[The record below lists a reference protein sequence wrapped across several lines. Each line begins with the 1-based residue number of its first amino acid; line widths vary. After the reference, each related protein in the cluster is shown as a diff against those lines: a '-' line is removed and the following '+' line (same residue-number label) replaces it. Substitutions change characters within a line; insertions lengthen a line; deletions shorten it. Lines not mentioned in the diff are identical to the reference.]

1 MTDRTEEEG
10 AAKRSA
16 LVRWTRGA
24 LTALVAIVMFVMMM
38 VTTTD
43 VVGRAFLNLP
53 IKGSDEIVAFLLATL
68 IFASLPLVTWDQQH
82 ITVTLFGQWIRGTAD
97 RILSVLLSAT
107 STVVVIFIS
116 YRMWIQADLMREGQH
131 ITGALQWPIA
141 PVVYA
146 ASVLSGLTA
155 LILVIL
161 TWQKITGRE
170 APPPPQDAESLGS
183 E

>member
-1 MTDRTEEEG
+1 MTDHTEEEG
-10 AAKRSA
+10 AAKRSL

-24 LTALVAIVMFVMMM
+24 LTALVALVMFVMMM
-38 VTTTD
+38 VTTGD
-43 VVGRAFLNLP
+43 VTGRAFFNLP
-53 IKGSDEIVAFLLATL
+53 IKGSDEIVAFLLALL
-68 IFASLPLVTWDQQH
+68 IFASLPLVTWDRQH

-141 PVVYA
+141 PIVYA
-146 ASVLSGLTA
+146 ASVLSGLA
-155 LILVIL
+155 AFILVVL

-170 APPPPQDAESLGS
+170 IPPAPQDAESLGS

>member
-1 MTDRTEEEG
+1 MSDHTEGEG
-10 AAKRSA
+10 AAERSM
-16 LVRWTRGA
+16 LVRWTRGV

-38 VTTTD
+38 VTTGD
-43 VVGRAFLNLP
+43 VAGRALFNLP

-68 IFASLPLVTWDQQH
+68 IFASLPLVTWDRQH

-97 RILSVLLSAT
+97 RILSVLLSVT

-141 PVVYA
+141 PVVYV

-155 LILVIL
+155 VILVIL

-170 APPPPQDAESLGS
+170 TPPPLPDAESLGS